1 MSQPQP
7 QPQPLASPIQK
18 RAAAKKTLEPRKEP
32 PTTQALYL
40 SMQTRI
46 ASNVLGPEASVEDL
60 IACAMLLTY
69 GPRHAGNGP
78 TGYGCNSRKY
88 EVAWLYC
95 RHVDE
100 RLHPTF
106 NFGYL
111 DGLKLQQYYLD
122 HRLWSSSVQK
132 DPSLPEPKRP
142 ASIGRDCGIGS
153 NCINLRAA
161 PTSTSRSR
169 LTLENLHAWKQDLP
183 LYLNVRQGRAFAQMR
198 KRTNVRRAWVLL
210 RRHARAVNLMAKVTF
225 HWMEQTQMALC
236 APDGAGRAADA
247 ADFAMEF

>member
-7 QPQPLASPIQK
+7 KPLASPIQK
-18 RAAAKKTLEPRKEP
+18 RSAAKKTLEPRKEP

-46 ASNVLGPEASVEDL
+46 ASNVLGPEASIEEL

-78 TGYGCNSRKY
+78 TGYGCNTRKY
-88 EVAWLYC
+88 EVAWLFC

-100 RLHPTF
+100 RLHPNF
-106 NFGYL
+106 NFAYV

-122 HRLWSSSVQK
+122 HRMWSSLVQR
-132 DPSLPEPKRP
+132 DPSLPEPKRS
-142 ASIGRDCGIGS
+142 ATVGRDCGIGS
-153 NCINLRAA
+153 DCIQISAA
-161 PTSTSRSR
+161 PTSTSRSW
-169 LTLENLHAWKQDLP
+169 LTLANLREWKQDLP
-183 LYLNVRQGRAFAQMR
+183 LYLNARQGRAFAEMR
-198 KRTNVRRAWVLL
+198 KRTNVRRAWWLL

-247 ADFAMEF
+247 ADFAEEF